1 MNVTILLRILPDLG
15 SKYSLLVDGERLGEM
30 ETLNEAIVVRDRLA
44 DHDFTIAEA
53 HSVLALERTGNSP
66 FGLRPSPSEVA

>member
-15 SKYSLLVDGERLGEM
+15 AKYSLLVDGERLGDM
-30 ETLNEAIVVRDRLA
+30 ETLNDAIVLRDRLE

-53 HSVLALERTGNSP
+53 HAVLALERTENSP
-66 FGLRPSPSEVA
+66 FGLRQSPSEVA

>member
-15 SKYSLLVDGERLGEM
+15 SKYSLLVDGERLGDM
-30 ETLNEAIVVRDRLA
+30 ETLNDAIVVRDGLE

-53 HSVLALERTGNSP
+53 HAILGAREKRERP
-66 FGLRPSPSEVA
+66 AGLRE